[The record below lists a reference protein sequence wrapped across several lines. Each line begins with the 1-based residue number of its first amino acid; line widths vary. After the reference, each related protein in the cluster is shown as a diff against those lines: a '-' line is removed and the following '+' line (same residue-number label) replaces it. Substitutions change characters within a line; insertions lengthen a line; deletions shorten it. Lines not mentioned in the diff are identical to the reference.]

1 VSFEACG
8 PKLAG
13 LLEDLFWSSHL
24 DNPSLLQAT
33 DPVTVLDSD
42 QPAGDDDHGLL
53 ALEAAVSCFPCQ
65 VEDKSRISTKLKL
78 DNLKYDGGNL
88 SNVKSIVQ

>member
-24 DNPSLLQAT
+24 DNPSLLQAI
-33 DPVTVLDSD
+33 DPVTVLDRGQSVD
-42 QPAGDDDHGLL
+42 DDDHGLL
-53 ALEAAVSCFPCQ
+53 ALETAVGCFPCQ
-65 VEDKSRISTKLKL
+65 LEEKSRISTKLKL
-78 DNLKYDGGNL
+78 NNLKYDGGNL
-88 SNVKSIVQ
+88 RNVKSIVQ

>member
-24 DNPSLLQAT
+24 DNPSLLQAI
-33 DPVTVLDSD
+33 DPVTVLERGESV
-42 QPAGDDDHGLL
+42 GDDDHGLL
-53 ALEAAVSCFPCQ
+53 ALETPVGCFPCQ
-65 VEDKSRISTKLKL
+65 LEEKSRISTKLKL
-78 DNLKYDGGNL
+78 NNLKYDGGNL
-88 SNVKSIVQ
+88 RNVKSIVQ